1 MLFLTIVIRFVDPTC
16 YKKSSNLILSEYSY
30 ATDFSHCPL
39 IEQIP
44 IEFRI
49 VDRRTLLQN
58 SENSLKVIS
67 SDSPILSYPTPKHY
81 IRFYNGRCNNIISNA
96 SRAKLTNNQADV
108 FASTYR
114 RRTHFMDSCLRDYHL
129 MLKAADAEMEN
140 AINQMPLSKW
150 E

>member
-1 MLFLTIVIRFVDPTC
+1 M
-16 YKKSSNLILSEYSY
+16 SEYSY
-30 ATDFSHCPL
+30 ATDLSNCFL

-58 SENSLKVIS
+58 SENNLKAIS
-67 SDSPILSYPTPKHY
+67 SDSPILSYPTPNKHY
-81 IRFYNGRCNNIISNA
+81 IKFYNGRSHTIISNT
-96 SRAKLTNNQADV
+96 SRTKLTNNQADV
-108 FASTYR
+108 FATTYR

-140 AINQMPLSKW
+140 AINQMPLNKW
-150 E
+150 EYVFHNFIL

>member
-1 MLFLTIVIRFVDPTC
+1 MFLYGF
-16 YKKSSNLILSEYSY
+16 YILNITNEYSY
-30 ATDFSHCPL
+30 ATDFSYYAL
-39 IEQIP
+39 ERIP
-44 IEFRI
+44 SRVFCI

-58 SENSLKVIS
+58 SENSLNTIS
-67 SDSPILSYPTPKHY
+67 PDTPTLSYSMSNKHY
-81 IRFYNGRCNNIISNA
+81 VKFNNGRSNTIISTN
-96 SRAKLTNNQADV
+96 SRTRLMVNNQADV

>member
-1 MLFLTIVIRFVDPTC
+1 MSLNIM
-16 YKKSSNLILSEYSY
+16 NEYSY
-30 ATDFSHCPL
+30 ATDISLCAL
-39 IEQIP
+39 IERIP
-44 IEFRI
+44 SRVFRI

-58 SENSLKVIS
+58 SENSLNAIS
-67 SDSPILSYPTPKHY
+67 PDSPPLSYSMPNKHY
-81 IRFYNGRCNNIISNA
+81 VKFNNGRTNTIIST
-96 SRAKLTNNQADV
+96 SSKTRLNNQADV

-140 AINQMPLSKW
+140 AINQMPLNKW

>member
-1 MLFLTIVIRFVDPTC
+1 ML
-16 YKKSSNLILSEYSY
+16 Y
-30 ATDFSHCPL
+30 ATDFSHYALVERILSRVFC
-39 IEQIP
+39 
-44 IEFRI
+44 I

-58 SENSLKVIS
+58 SENSLKAIS
-67 SDSPILSYPTPKHY
+67 PDTPILYSTSNKHY
-81 IRFYNGRCNNIISNA
+81 VKFNNGRTNTIVNTS
-96 SRAKLTNNQADV
+96 SRTRLMGNNQADV